1 MIYQYVQLDSSAPKW
16 PQKLVNADII
26 MGANS
31 RVKPATQTVHLSIF
45 INRLFCTYYVHSMN
59 QHVLNCNYSKT
70 INSLIPGYL
79 KFLLVGTLLQLGNA
93 VRILITVL
101 Q

>member
-16 PQKLVNADII
+16 PQKLVNADI

-31 RVKPATQTVHLSIF
+31 RVKPATQIVHLSIF
-45 INRLFCTYYVHSMN
+45 IDRLFCTYYVHSMN
-59 QHVLNCNYSKT
+59 QHFLNCNYSET
-70 INSLIPGYL
+70 INTLIPGYL

-93 VRILITVL
+93 VRILITML